1 MKPAWSVYVLY
12 DCLKKKERKNPGV
25 MHTSGILEKST
36 REDHHEYE
44 VSLSYGQDPVPKN
57 NNTVT
62 TKWKEEKRRKIFN

>member
-1 MKPAWSVYVLY
+1 
-12 DCLKKKERKNPGV
+12 